1 MNDRQIKVLV
11 VEDNPANMAYA
22 LFLLK
27 KLQIEARTA
36 TSGEAGLLLLEGET
50 PDGMLVDINLGAG
63 MTGVQMMEEV
73 KKNDKFSKIPMVAV
87 TAYYGGGLDKELIE
101 KGFDGFLAK
110 PYNLDQLKDII
121 VNIFK
126 VNI

>member
-27 KLQIEARTA
+27 KLHIEARTA
-36 TSGEAGLLLLEGET
+36 TSGEAGLLLLEEET
-50 PDGMLVDINLGAG
+50 VDGMLVDINLGAG